1 MKKYFVNKENKIVRK
16 YSIKEIFADNW
27 EDFVDEM

>member
-1 MKKYFVNKENKIVRK
+1 MEKYYVNTKNKIVRK

-27 EDFVDEM
+27 DDFVDEM